1 MYKTQQRI
9 DEGRETMR
17 HNPARDITAAE
28 IHEIKEAA
36 GPDVYKFGEDMFLL
50 GVAIGARI
58 ARQEAPESI
67 KEDMH
72 KS

>member
-17 HNPARDITAAE
+17 RNPARDITAAE
-28 IHEIKEAA
+28 MHEIKEAA

>member
-1 MYKTQQRI
+1 MYKTKQRI

-28 IHEIKEAA
+28 IQEIKEAA